1 MWLPVAHDDCA
12 GPERTI
18 IGLERRTKTVRIMGS
33 RLDLLLGRT
42 PAVED
47 EDMVERVLAVAKGRK
62 EKERIKVG
70 MRGYNE
76 EKST

>member
-18 IGLERRTKTVRIMGS
+18 IGLEMRTKTVRIMGS
-33 RLDLLLGRT
+33 RLDLLGRT

-62 EKERIKVG
+62 KKERIKVG

-76 EKST
+76 EKS

>member
-1 MWLPVAHDDCA
+1 
-12 GPERTI
+12 
-18 IGLERRTKTVRIMGS
+18 MGS